1 MENKNQKT
9 GVSQKA
15 VIFNKAG
22 EIVTIRRSKTSP
34 TRPFYWDLPGG
45 ILEPGEDKKEAI
57 LREFKEETGLDIKD
71 IVVIDEGTWQ
81 EGEYSWT
88 TICYMGRS
96 KTNNIALSYEHDD
109 FKWVTPEEIQKLQA
123 LPIHKKFVLKANGDN

>member
-1 MENKNQKT
+1 MKNKSQKI

-15 VIFNKAG
+15 VIVNKEG
-22 EIVTIRRSKTSP
+22 KILTIRRSKTSP
-34 TRPFYWDLPGG
+34 FRSLYWDLPGG

-57 LREFKEETGLDIKD
+57 LREIKEETGLDVKN
-71 IVVIDEGTWQ
+71 IVAIDEGTWQ
-81 EGEYSWT
+81 ESEYLWT
-88 TICYMGRS
+88 TTCYMGRS